1 MCKKTILS
9 VLTLQAPISQ
19 KLPHTLKQFVGK
31 LPTNCLSVFD
41 HFVGLM
47 YKGLMTSRD
56 YDETDGNHEDYI
68 TPIRKKNRP

>member
-1 MCKKTILS
+1 M
-9 VLTLQAPISQ
+9 
-19 KLPHTLKQFVGK
+19 KQFVGK

-41 HFVGLM
+41 RFVGLM